1 MVDRRGSVDRALVE
15 LAQHGDREAF
25 AALAAATVDRL
36 YAIAHMSL
44 RDADR
49 AEDAVQETL
58 VRCWRDL
65 PNLRDP
71 DKFDAW
77 QRRLLM
83 RAITDEFR
91 RGRRFEAKVRRLQ
104 EEPAEV
110 DSAAALADR
119 DELDRGF
126 RRLDPD
132 HRTILVLRHFQG
144 LTVPQIADALGIA
157 EGTAKSRL
165 HYAMTALRAA
175 LDADARTSVTQ
186 EVSA

>member
-1 MVDRRGSVDRALVE
+1 MDRALVE
-15 LAQHGDREAF
+15 QARGGDREAF

-36 YAIAHMSL
+36 YAVAQMTL

-65 PNLRDP
+65 PSLRDP
-71 DKFDAW
+71 DKFEAW

-91 RGRRFEAKVRRLQ
+91 RGRRFEAKVRQLR
-104 EEPAEV
+104 EEPT
-110 DSAAALADR
+110 SADAADALADR

-126 RRLDPD
+126 QRLDPD

-144 LTVPQIADALGIA
+144 LTVPQIAETLGIA

-165 HYAMTALRAA
+165 HYAMAALRAA
-175 LDADARTSVTQ
+175 LDADARSTVAQ